1 MDEILQQP
9 TVCVDIESLYDGPY
23 RNSKVVSHGSPNAL
37 NEELALV
44 VRLDEDICPVLSG
57 YSSSTGAIP
66 RPLDLQQVDFLGSVE
81 VVKKLFSMPYADQ
94 RPLFAVH
101 KMGNTLLLDSMT
113 AHDTS
118 PYDFMFS
125 NSDRA
130 NNSQSPSSQS
140 SSDKPSQASMLA
152 PNGDSSVPLQYANS
166 SFKSLDHLIT
176 SSNFESILGKVTPL
190 YLPSPPSERLLKPS
204 SKVCNG
210 LLTNEENQTN
220 SYQNKSISVVGQIET
235 TLHAIESLRGD
246 LRGDGGDRS
255 PSSMDA
261 KQSEDGL
268 GCTGVVSV
276 PAAAS
281 TEAILGAP
289 LFGSYCTF
297 ESRQDITES
306 ADAKVRI
313 GGSVDLS
320 GVDDIMREQYND
332 SGSPFLP
339 PPHYFMPPVPPP
351 ARYEVKPT
359 SVQPTD
365 LRTLDNPYSHL

>member
-9 TVCVDIESLYDGPY
+9 TICVDIESLYDDPY
-23 RNSKVVSHGSPNAL
+23 RNSKVLSHGSPNAS

-44 VRLDEDICPVLSG
+44 VRLDEDICPVHSG
-57 YSSSTGAIP
+57 DSSSTGALP

-118 PYDFMFS
+118 PYDFKFS
-125 NSDRA
+125 NSDRG
-130 NNSQSPSSQS
+130 NNSQSPFYRS
-140 SSDKPSQASMLA
+140 SSDKSFQASMLA
-152 PNGDSSVPLQYANS
+152 PNSDSSVPLQYANS

-176 SSNFESILGKVTPL
+176 SSNFESVLGKVTPL

-204 SKVCNG
+204 IKVNG
-210 LLTNEENQTN
+210 LLTNEVCQTD
-220 SYQNKSISVVGQIET
+220 SYQSKSIFVV
-235 TLHAIESLRGD
+235 ESRSGD
-246 LRGDGGDRS
+246 LEDRS
-255 PSSMDA
+255 SASVDDKHSGVEGLSFTGA
-261 KQSEDGL
+261 VSES
-268 GCTGVVSV
+268 TAV
-276 PAAAS
+276 P

-289 LFGSYCTF
+289 LFGSYCAF
-297 ESRQDITES
+297 KSPRDMTES
-306 ADAKVRI
+306 ADAKVSI
-313 GGSVDLS
+313 GGIADLS
-320 GVDDIMREQYND
+320 GVDDMMREQYVD

-351 ARYEVKPT
+351 ARYDSKPHA
-359 SVQPTD
+359 VDCPHNFRQP
-365 LRTLDNPYSHL
+365 

>member
-23 RNSKVVSHGSPNAL
+23 RNSKVLSQGSPNAS

-44 VRLDEDICPVLSG
+44 VRLDEDICPVHSG

-118 PYDFMFS
+118 PYDFKFS
-125 NSDRA
+125 NSDRT
-130 NNSQSPSSQS
+130 NNSQSPSDQS
-140 SSDKPSQASMLA
+140 YCDKPFQSSMLA
-152 PNGDSSVPLQYANS
+152 PNGDSFVPLQYANS

-176 SSNFESILGKVTPL
+176 SSNFESVLGKVTPL

-204 SKVCNG
+204 SKFCNG

-220 SYQNKSISVVGQIET
+220 SYQDKCIFVVGEIET
-235 TLHAIESLRGD
+235 TPHSGESLRGD
-246 LRGDGGDRS
+246 MRGGGGDRS
-255 PSSMDA
+255 PSSIDA
-261 KQSEDGL
+261 KHSGVDRLHSGVDRL
-268 GCTGVVSV
+268 GFNGVVSV

-297 ESRQDITES
+297 ESQQDMTES
-306 ADAKVRI
+306 ADAKVGV
-313 GGSVDLS
+313 GGSADLS
-320 GVDDIMREQYND
+320 GVDDIIREQYID

-351 ARYEVKPT
+351 ARYESKPPC
-359 SVQPTD
+359 SR
-365 LRTLDNPYSHL
+365 LI